1 MRDSKGTYLTG
12 ALIGVLLV
20 VAPWWITV
28 SCAAI
33 IITWM
38 VLKNDKPTQV
48 QARRERA
55 QKKASAVQHAGGH
68 SYSDF
73 EEGEHTWQYL

>member
-1 MRDSKGTYLTG
+1 MCQNKKYLRKEESMTDNRGAYVTG
-12 ALIGVLLV
+12 AVIGVLLV

-33 IITWM
+33 IIAWM

-48 QARRERA
+48 
-55 QKKASAVQHAGGH
+55 
-68 SYSDF
+68 
-73 EEGEHTWQYL
+73 